1 MSFSELLVWVPL
13 AAYPAACLA
22 GVLAAVTASLAVVR
36 TRGST
41 AMPAALWAV
50 AACGGL
56 SLESGLR
63 AAGGLNDP
71 AASAG
76 VRLAVGAMMLCPAM
90 SLLGAKRPQHRV
102 WQLIVA
108 SLWMVLLMP
117 ALSAR
122 LARPG
127 SLPDVHLLERGFLLV
142 LALVGWM
149 NFIGTRRGWAAT
161 LITAGQLAWLWPF
174 LPGVSTAAAIPQ
186 PVVDCA
192 GAWLIALPAVIAA
205 TQGNAR
211 PRLVQKQ
218 LSESRPASI
227 AILVNRPFLALR
239 ETLGAAW
246 TLRIAERF
254 DTLATAHGW
263 PCRLRFGGLEVSG
276 NPTDASWHPDALRA
290 IKSLFHRFV
299 TDDWLARHGWPS
311 AK

>member
-76 VRLAVGAMMLCPAM
+76 VRLAVGAMMLCPGM

-127 SLPDVHLLERGFLLV
+127 SLPDVHLLER
-142 LALVGWM
+142 
-149 NFIGTRRGWAAT
+149 
-161 LITAGQLAWLWPF
+161 
-174 LPGVSTAAAIPQ
+174 
-186 PVVDCA
+186 
-192 GAWLIALPAVIAA
+192 
-205 TQGNAR
+205 
-211 PRLVQKQ
+211 
-218 LSESRPASI
+218 
-227 AILVNRPFLALR
+227 
-239 ETLGAAW
+239 
-246 TLRIAERF
+246 
-254 DTLATAHGW
+254 
-263 PCRLRFGGLEVSG
+263 
-276 NPTDASWHPDALRA
+276 
-290 IKSLFHRFV
+290 
-299 TDDWLARHGWPS
+299 
-311 AK
+311 